1 VVFYK
6 DNKAKAFTHKTTK
19 HEVAQREIFFF
30 VKLCALCGFVA
41 KKSSMLI
48 RGLTFGAD
56 RYVFEQDWI
65 AIFK

>member
-1 VVFYK
+1 
-6 DNKAKAFTHKTTK
+6 
-19 HEVAQREIFFF
+19 VAQREIFFF

-65 AIFK
+65 VIFKYAKQESNIFVISLLSMV